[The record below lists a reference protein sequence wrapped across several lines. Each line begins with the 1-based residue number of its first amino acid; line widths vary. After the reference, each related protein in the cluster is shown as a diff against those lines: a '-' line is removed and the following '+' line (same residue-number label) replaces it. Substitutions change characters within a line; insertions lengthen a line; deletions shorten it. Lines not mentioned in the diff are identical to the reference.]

1 MTAPDPNSLRR
12 SSPCPDCG
20 SMMLWTQNA
29 WASGDNR
36 AGAYRCMNG
45 HVLDPQLTRECPS
58 CGVHDTSVIEGSPAD
73 QVEHLCHACGAR
85 FAPPQ

>member
-1 MTAPDPNSLRR
+1 MTAPDPSSLRR
-12 SSPCPDCG
+12 SSPCLECG

-58 CGVHDTSVIEGSPAD
+58 CGMHDTSVIEGSPAD

-85 FAPPQ
+85 FATPQ